1 MSLSQKFSG
10 WQNRVQRSWSDVVEE
25 LRSVAADTDTNYA
38 MLVPYAGELLPAV
51 VVQPH
56 EVRRQLPMLATSVD
70 RAVTR
75 AASERRHARISTAVL
90 EMLDVGNALECVG
103 LPLAASSH
111 EVFRDWLGRMELTR
125 DAASMFEV
133 WSAGL
138 AALALDE
145 RPTYRRVAA
154 RAQEK
159 TLSFTPGATFGFN
172 IQSLVGHLAAAVE
185 NREPLSAVANAWDE
199 LLGNYDTLF
208 QGGSARLGTLL
219 WAARVVHHRIG
230 GVPVGEVAQRLQ
242 EDVRRVAG
250 VS

>member
-1 MSLSQKFSG
+1 MSLSKVFGG
-10 WQNRVQRSWSDVVEE
+10 WQNRVRRTWPDVVEE
-25 LRSVAADTDTNYA
+25 LQSAAADADSNYA
-38 MLVPYAGELLPAV
+38 TLVPYAGELLPAV

-70 RAVTR
+70 RVVTR
-75 AASERRHARISTAVL
+75 AASERRDARISTAVL

-125 DAASMFEV
+125 DAAAMSEV

-154 RAQEK
+154 RAEEK
-159 TLSFTPGATFGFN
+159 TLSFTPGA
-172 IQSLVGHLAAAVE
+172 S
-185 NREPLSAVANAWDE
+185 S
-199 LLGNYDTLF
+199 
-208 QGGSARLGTLL
+208 
-219 WAARVVHHRIG
+219 
-230 GVPVGEVAQRLQ
+230 
-242 EDVRRVAG
+242 
-250 VS
+250 VSIFSR